1 MTIYTPY
8 HGAIKRRF
16 KMENDKTK
24 TEIPSDLKGCVA
36 FHGHLCPGLVY
47 GYLVAKE
54 SIRLLGLK
62 RSADEEVVAVC
73 ENDSC
78 AIDAL
83 QIMLGTTAGKGNL
96 IINNY
101 GKNAYTIINRTQKKA
116 YRFSRKTNYVYAG
129 RHKDEF
135 ETLEK
140 ALSEGTASEMEKLRQ
155 RLLKAID
162 LFSRPF
168 DEVFS
173 AKTAEVP
180 APPYASIAPS
190 ISCAVCGEMTMQTKM
205 ISGKDSALL
214 CIPCSKNN

>member
-1 MTIYTPY
+1 
-8 HGAIKRRF
+8 
-16 KMENDKTK
+16 MENEKTK
-24 TEIPSDLKGCVA
+24 AEIPYDLRQCIS

-62 RSADEEVVAVC
+62 RSMDEEIVAVC

-83 QIMLGTTAGKGNL
+83 QVMLGTTAGKGNL
-96 IINNY
+96 IINDY
-101 GKNAYTIINRTQKKA
+101 GKNAYTIVNRTKKQA
-116 YRFSRKTNYVYAG
+116 YRFSRKTTYVYAG
-129 RHKDEF
+129 KHKDEF
-135 ETLEK
+135 EALEK
-140 ALSEGTASEMEKLRQ
+140 AVSAGTANEQERLRQ

-173 AKTAEVP
+173 AKTSGVP
-180 APPYASIAPS
+180 VPPYASLAPS
-190 ISCAVCGEMTMQTKM
+190 VSCAICGEMTMQTKM
-205 ISGKDSALL
+205 ISGKDGKLL
-214 CIPCSKNN
+214 CIPCSKNNN